1 MAVTRK
7 ELKDNAKQAL
17 RGNWGWAVIIFL
29 VNAIIVGVF
38 TGCGHRFD
46 EIYINYDGN
55 SFLMQWLSP
64 LGSLLGWIGDFFA
77 LSLAISFLKLR
88 DNQKE
93 EKPYMAAFSVF
104 TENRFVPECLNFIL
118 TSIFTFLWTILLI
131 IPGIIKSY
139 SYSMT
144 AYIVKD
150 MVASGKQVGATDG
163 INASKELMKG
173 HKMDL
178 FIFDL
183 SFSGWFLLGVL
194 TAGIGL
200 LWIVPYYQTAKA
212 NFYRHIAGDKF
223 LK

>member
-29 VNAIIVGVF
+29 INAIIVGVF
-38 TGCGHRFD
+38 TGCGYRFD
-46 EIYINYDGN
+46 EIYMNYDGN
-55 SFLMQWLSP
+55 SQWLSP
-64 LGSLLGWIGDFFA
+64 SGSLLGWIGDFFA

-183 SFSGWFLLGVL
+183 SFIGWFLLGGL

>member
-17 RGNWGWAVIIFL
+17 HENWGWAVIVFL
-29 VNAIIVGVF
+29 INAIIVGVF
-38 TGCGHRFD
+38 TGCGYRFD
-46 EIYINYDGN
+46 EIYMNYDGN

-118 TSIFTFLWTILLI
+118 TSIFTFLWTILL
-131 IPGIIKSY
+131 
-139 SYSMT
+139 
-144 AYIVKD
+144 
-150 MVASGKQVGATDG
+150 
-163 INASKELMKG
+163 
-173 HKMDL
+173 
-178 FIFDL
+178 
-183 SFSGWFLLGVL
+183 
-194 TAGIGL
+194 
-200 LWIVPYYQTAKA
+200 
-212 NFYRHIAGDKF
+212 
-223 LK
+223 

>member
-29 VNAIIVGVF
+29 INAIIVGVF
-38 TGCGHRFD
+38 TGCGYRFD
-46 EIYINYDGN
+46 EIYMNYDGN
-55 SFLMQWLSP
+55 SQWLSP
-64 LGSLLGWIGDFFA
+64 SGSLLGWIGDFFA

-150 MVASGKQVGATDG
+150 MVASGKQVRATDG

-183 SFSGWFLLGVL
+183 SFIGWLLLGGL